1 MRANSEVVARRMDE
15 EVVLVHL
22 GTNRIYT
29 LNATGARFWD
39 LLQSGLG
46 RDAIRA
52 ALLAEFEVGE
62 TQLDA
67 EIEALVAELSDQ
79 GLLVLDANV

>member
-1 MRANSEVVARRMDE
+1 MRANSEVVARRMDD

-29 LNATGARFWD
+29 LNPTGARFWG
-39 LLQSGLG
+39 LLESGLD
-46 RDAIRA
+46 RDAIKA
-52 ALLAEFEVGE
+52 ALLTEFEVGE
-62 TQLDA
+62 TQLHA

>member
-1 MRANSEVVARRMDE
+1 MRANAEVVARRMDE

-22 GTNRIYT
+22 GTDRIYT
-29 LNATGARFWD
+29 LNPTGARFWD
-39 LLQSGLG
+39 LLESGLD
-46 RDAIRA
+46 RDAIKA

>member
-29 LNATGARFWD
+29 LNSTGARFWD
-39 LLQSGLG
+39 LLERGLD
-46 RDAIRA
+46 RDAIKA
-52 ALLAEFEVGE
+52 ALLEEFEVGE
-62 TQLDA
+62 LQLDA
-67 EIEALVAELSDQ
+67 ELKAIVAELSAQ

>member
-52 ALLAEFEVGE
+52 ALVAEFEVGE

>member
-15 EVVLVHL
+15 QVVLVHL

-29 LNATGARFWD
+29 LNPTGARFWD
-39 LLQSGLG
+39 LLESGLD
-46 RDAIRA
+46 RHAIKT

>member
-29 LNATGARFWD
+29 LNPTGARFWG
-39 LLQSGLG
+39 LLESGLD
-46 RDAIRA
+46 RDAIKA
-52 ALLAEFEVGE
+52 ALLAEFEVDE

-67 EIEALVAELSDQ
+67 EIAALVAELSDQ